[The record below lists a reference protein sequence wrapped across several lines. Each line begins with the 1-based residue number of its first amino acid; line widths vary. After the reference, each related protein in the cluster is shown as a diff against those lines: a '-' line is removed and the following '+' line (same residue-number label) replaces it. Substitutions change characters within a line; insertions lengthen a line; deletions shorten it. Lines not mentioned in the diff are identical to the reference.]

1 MQIPAILKISNEK
14 YHSMEGISKSGW
26 YLFEQ
31 SPLDYWWNLH
41 HPKPSNKVM
50 DTGTVAHSCVLE
62 DEKLEDIAVK
72 QPDDIK
78 VRNTSKPNAKN
89 PTKWEIFRDSHPN
102 KIILTGKDWENVK
115 GMIESVKKHPR
126 YEELL
131 TGGVPEQSFFW
142 NNSEF
147 GFLQKCRPDYL
158 PGNGIITSLK
168 TTATAHPWR
177 FGKIAGDKRYHW
189 SACLELAGVSICT
202 GALHDKY
209 YHFVVEQEQP
219 HQTVVYEH
227 YGSDIDAGQQ
237 QLEILYQKY
246 AQCLKT
252 DAWPGYP
259 DGQLHLPAYSTYV
272 DWDSV
277 DDEFLDIEKIN

>member
-1 MQIPAILKISNEK
+1 MQTPAILKISNSE
-14 YHSMEGISKSGW
+14 YHAMEGISKSGW
-26 YLFEQ
+26 YLFDQ

-50 DTGTVAHSCVLE
+50 DTGTVSHGCILE
-62 DEKLEDIAVK
+62 DKKITDIAVR

-78 VRNTSKPNAKN
+78 VRRGK
-89 PTKWEIFRDSHPN
+89 KWEEFEAINQD

-115 GMIESVKKHPR
+115 GMIEAVKKHSR

-147 GFLQKCRPDYL
+147 GFLQKARPDYL
-158 PGNGIITSLK
+158 PGSGIITSLK
-168 TTATAHPWR
+168 TTATAHPLR
-177 FGKIAGDKRYHW
+177 FGKIAGDKIYHW

-202 GALHDKY
+202 GALHDRY
-209 YHFVVEQEQP
+209 YHFVVEQEPP

-252 DAWPGYP
+252 DVWPGYP
-259 DGQLHLPAYSTYV
+259 DGPLHLPAYATYV
-272 DWDSV
+272 DWG
-277 DDEFLDIEKIN
+277 NNGG